1 MNREQAAQF
10 LGISPRTLYRLE
22 QGGKLASR
30 KEKTPKGHVV
40 LYEVADLERLKV
52 QLAARAE
59 AAKTSKPPR
68 LKRVTFGLSPH
79 DFEELAGEAKK
90 YDMKPGEYAR
100 RLMRESLESSLKGEI
115 RELHTKDAKSRE
127 ELKRLRNDVAGAVE
141 ALLEFMRLSP
151 EEASQWVTENL
162 R

>member
-1 MNREQAAQF
+1 MNREQAAQY

-22 QGGKLASR
+22 QGGKLTSR

-40 LYEVADLERLKV
+40 LYEVADLDRLKV
-52 QLAARAE
+52 ELASRAQS
-59 AAKTSKPPR
+59 AKTSKPPR

-90 YDMKPGEYAR
+90 YGMKPGEYAR
-100 RLMRESLESSLKGEI
+100 KLMRESLESRLGGEI
-115 RELHTKDAKSRE
+115 RDLHAEDAKTAQE
-127 ELKRLRNDVAGAVE
+127 VKRLRNDVAGAFE
-141 ALLEFMRLSP
+141 ALLEFLKLSP
-151 EEASQWVTENL
+151 EEASQWVTENI